1 MENKTIAFI
10 GKAKSGK
17 TTACTHILEN
27 YKGFTKVNFKDALV
41 AELRQNFPDLLQK
54 LVELE
59 YPSRMF
65 SDKVAQQKWIDQ
77 SWIDQLFL
85 DKPPL
90 MRALMQNYGT
100 EVRRAGNV
108 NYWVNEWVT
117 TRKTLGDVLVDDC
130 RFHNEAQTIRD
141 HGGVIIKIVQVGVED
156 SGTHSSELEMEGIAY
171 DYEIVA
177 EKGDHASFYAQ
188 LNVIM
193 QKIDGGVIQNARVD
207 GIKVSDFDSNS

>member
-54 LVELE
+54 
-59 YPSRMF
+59 
-65 SDKVAQQKWIDQ
+65 
-77 SWIDQLFL
+77 
-85 DKPPL
+85 
-90 MRALMQNYGT
+90 
-100 EVRRAGNV
+100 NV

-117 TRKTLGDVLVDDC
+117 TRKTLGGVLVDDC